1 MKEKLLALVEEKG
14 DLPPLPDILIN
25 LERKVNDPD
34 CDMLEISGII
44 ETEPVLSGR
53 LIQLSNSVLFGG
65 GREKTEEVNDAVMRL
80 GVKMVLDMAYS
91 LKLPGLFTKPKG
103 FNQLHFW
110 THSLGVAYLT
120 RSLAHIVK
128 IPYEEIE
135 FAYLCGLM
143 HDIGIL
149 VFDHLIPDEYSV
161 FLKQIKSSDLTL
173 AENEVGTFGITHAE
187 LGARF
192 IEKWWPVSPGLV
204 EAIRIHHDSPGES
217 GNVKNI
223 AHLLATANLLA
234 NQNEFGNGI
243 VPEDTAPLE
252 YGVLDKL
259 NIDSEE
265 LEILI
270 ENTKEGLD
278 AAQSILTTNG

>member
-1 MKEKLLALVEEKG
+1 MREKLIALIEEKG

-25 LERKVNDPD
+25 LENRVNDPD
-34 CDMLEISGII
+34 CDVLEISGIL

-65 GREKTEEVNDAVMRL
+65 GREKTEDLNDAVMRL

-91 LKLPGLFTKPKG
+91 LKLPGLFHKPKG
-103 FNQLHFW
+103 FNQLDFW

-120 RSLAHIVK
+120 RSLAYIVD
-128 IPYEEIE
+128 ISEEEIE

-143 HDIGIL
+143 HDVGIL
-149 VFDHLIPDEYSV
+149 VFDHLISEEYTE
-161 FLKQIKSSDLTL
+161 FLKKIKSSDLTL
-173 AENEVGTFGITHAE
+173 AENETQTFGITHAE

-192 IEKWWPVSPGLV
+192 IERWWPVSPGLV
-204 EAIRIHHDSPGES
+204 QAIRIHHDSPGDD
-217 GNVKNI
+217 GNVKHI

-234 NQNEFGNGI
+234 NQNEFSNGI

-259 NIDSEE
+259 DMDSDE

-270 ENTKEGLD
+270 EKTKEGLD
-278 AAQSILTTNG
+278 AAQSLLKGN

>member
-1 MKEKLLALVEEKG
+1 MREKLLALVEEKG
-14 DLPPLPDILIN
+14 DLPPLPEILTN

-34 CDMLEISGII
+34 CDVLEISAII

-53 LIQLSNSVLFGG
+53 LIRLSNSVLFGG
-65 GREKTEEVNDAVMRL
+65 GREKAEDLNDAVMRL

-91 LKLPGLFTKPKG
+91 LKLPGLFKPKG

-110 THSLGVAYLT
+110 IHSLGVAYLT
-120 RSLAHIVK
+120 RSLAYVVEVSQ
-128 IPYEEIE
+128 EEIE

-143 HDIGIL
+143 HDTGIL
-149 VFDHLIPDEYSV
+149 VFDHLIPDKYSE
-161 FLKQIKSSDLTL
+161 FLETIKSSDLTL
-173 AENEVGTFGITHAE
+173 SENEEGTFGITHAE

-204 EAIRIHHDSPGES
+204 EAIRTHHDSPGKN
-217 GNVKNI
+217 GNVKHI
-223 AHLLATANLLA
+223 AHLLTTANLLA
-234 NQNEFGNGI
+234 NQNEFSNGI

-259 NIDSEE
+259 DVDSEE

-278 AAQSILTTNG
+278 AAQAILTTNG

>member
-1 MKEKLLALVEEKG
+1 MKEKLIDLIEKKG

-25 LERKVNDPD
+25 LENRVNDPD
-34 CDMLEISGII
+34 CDILEISGII
-44 ETEPVLSGR
+44 ATEPVLSGR

-65 GREKTEEVNDAVMRL
+65 GREKTADLNDAVMRL
-80 GVKMVLDMAYS
+80 GIKMVLDMAYT
-91 LKLPGLFTKPKG
+91 LKLPGLFSKPKG
-103 FNQLHFW
+103 FNQLLFW

-120 RSLAHIVK
+120 RSLAYIVK
-128 IPYEEIE
+128 IPQEEIE

-143 HDIGIL
+143 HDIGIM
-149 VFDHLIPDEYSV
+149 VFDHLIPEEYSQ
-161 FLKQIKSSDLTL
+161 FLQQIKSSDLTL
-173 AENEVGTFGITHAE
+173 AENEMKTFGITHAE
-187 LGARF
+187 MGARF
-192 IEKWWPVSPGLV
+192 IEKWWPVSPNLV
-204 EAIRIHHDSPGES
+204 QAIRIHHDSPGQD
-217 GNVKNI
+217 GDVKHI

-259 NIDSEE
+259 DVDFEE

-278 AAQSILTTNG
+278 AAQSLLKGD

>member
-1 MKEKLLALVEEKG
+1 
-14 DLPPLPDILIN
+14 
-25 LERKVNDPD
+25 
-34 CDMLEISGII
+34 
-44 ETEPVLSGR
+44 
-53 LIQLSNSVLFGG
+53 
-65 GREKTEEVNDAVMRL
+65 MRL

-91 LKLPGLFTKPKG
+91 LKLPGLFKKPKG

-120 RSLAHIVK
+120 RSLAYMVK
-128 IPYEEIE
+128 ISQEEIE

-143 HDIGIL
+143 HDTGIL
-149 VFDHLIPDEYSV
+149 VFDHLIPDEYSE
-161 FLKQIKSSDLTL
+161 FLGTIKSSDITL
-173 AENEVGTFGITHAE
+173 AENEAETFGITHAE

-204 EAIRIHHDSPGES
+204 EAIRIHHDSPGKS
-217 GNVKNI
+217 GNVKHI
-223 AHLLATANLLA
+223 AHLLA

-243 VPEDTAPLE
+243 VPEAAAPLE

-259 NIDSEE
+259 DIDSEE

-278 AAQSILTTNG
+278 AAKSLLTTNG

>member
-1 MKEKLLALVEEKG
+1 MREKLIALIEEKG

-25 LERKVNDPD
+25 LENRVNDPD
-34 CDMLEISGII
+34 CDVLEISGII

-65 GREKTEEVNDAVMRL
+65 GREKTEDLNDAVMRL

-91 LKLPGLFTKPKG
+91 LKLPGLFHKPKG
-103 FNQLHFW
+103 FNQLDFW

-120 RSLAHIVK
+120 RSLAYIVD
-128 IPYEEIE
+128 ISEEEIE

-143 HDIGIL
+143 HDVGIL
-149 VFDHLIPDEYSV
+149 VFDHLISEEYTE
-161 FLKQIKSSDLTL
+161 FLKKIKSSDLTL
-173 AENEVGTFGITHAE
+173 AENETQTFGISHAE

-192 IEKWWPVSPGLV
+192 IERWWPVSPGLV
-204 EAIRIHHDSPGES
+204 QAIRIHHDSPGDD
-217 GNVKNI
+217 GNVKHI

-234 NQNEFGNGI
+234 NQNEFSNGI

-259 NIDSEE
+259 DMDSDE

-270 ENTKEGLD
+270 EKTKEGLD
-278 AAQSILTTNG
+278 AAQSLLKGN

>member
-14 DLPPLPDILIN
+14 DLPPLPEILIN

-34 CDMLEISGII
+34 CDVMEISGII
-44 ETEPVLSGR
+44 ESEPVLSGR

-65 GREKTEEVNDAVMRL
+65 GRENTEDLNDAVMRL

-91 LKLPGLFTKPKG
+91 LKLPGLFSKPKG
-103 FNQLHFW
+103 LNQLLFW

-120 RSLAHIVK
+120 RSLAYMVK
-128 IPYEEIE
+128 ISQEEIE

-143 HDIGIL
+143 HDIGIA
-149 VFDHLIPDEYSV
+149 VFDHLIPEEYKE
-161 FLKQIKSSDLTL
+161 FLGTIKSSDITL
-173 AENEVGTFGITHAE
+173 AENEAETFGITHAE

-192 IEKWWPVSPGLV
+192 IKKWWPVSPGLV
-204 EAIRIHHDSPGES
+204 EAITIHHDSPGKS
-217 GNVKNI
+217 GNVKHI
-223 AHLLATANLLA
+223 AHLLA

-243 VPEDTAPLE
+243 VPEAAAPLE

-259 NIDSEE
+259 DIDSEE

-278 AAQSILTTNG
+278 AAKSLLTTNG

>member
-1 MKEKLLALVEEKG
+1 MKEKLIALVEEKG
-14 DLPPLPDILIN
+14 DLPPLPDILMN

-34 CDMLEISGII
+34 CDVLEISGII

-65 GREKTEEVNDAVMRL
+65 GREKTEDLNDAVMRL
-80 GVKMVLDMAYS
+80 GIKMVLDMAYT
-91 LKLPGLFTKPKG
+91 LKLPGLFKPKG

-135 FAYLCGLM
+135 LAYLSGLM
-143 HDIGIL
+143 HDIGIV
-149 VFDHLIPDEYSV
+149 VFDHLIPDQYRE
-161 FLKQIKSSDLTL
+161 FLGTIKSSEITL
-173 AENEVGTFGITHAE
+173 AENEAETFGITHAE

-192 IEKWWPVSPGLV
+192 IEKWWPVAPGLV
-204 EAIRIHHDSPGES
+204 EAIRIHHDAPGE
-217 GNVKNI
+217 NADVKHI
-223 AHLLATANLLA
+223 AHLLTTANLLA
-234 NQNEFGNGI
+234 NQNEFSNGI
-243 VPEDTAPLE
+243 VSEDAASLE

-278 AAQSILTTNG
+278 AAQSILKSN

>member
-1 MKEKLLALVEEKG
+1 MREKLIALINEKG

-25 LERKVNDPD
+25 LENRVNDPD
-34 CDMLEISGII
+34 CDVLEISGII
-44 ETEPVLSGR
+44 ESEPVLSGR

-65 GREKTEEVNDAVMRL
+65 GREDTEDLNDAVMRL

-91 LKLPGLFTKPKG
+91 LKLPGLFNKPKG
-103 FNQLHFW
+103 FNQLAFW

-120 RSLAHIVK
+120 RSLAYIVD
-128 IPYEEIE
+128 ISQEEIE

-143 HDIGIL
+143 HDVGIL
-149 VFDHLIPDEYSV
+149 VFDHLIPDEYNE
-161 FLKQIKSSDLTL
+161 FLGKIKSSDITL
-173 AENEVGTFGITHAE
+173 AENETQTFGITHAE
-187 LGARF
+187 LGSRF
-192 IEKWWPVSPGLV
+192 ISKWWPVSPGLV
-204 EAIRIHHDSPGES
+204 EAIRVHHDSPGKD
-217 GNVKNI
+217 GNVKHI

-259 NIDSEE
+259 DMDFEE

-270 ENTKEGLD
+270 EKTKEGLD
-278 AAQSILTTNG
+278 AAQSLLKGE

>member
-1 MKEKLLALVEEKG
+1 MREKLIALIEEKG

-25 LERKVNDPD
+25 LENRVNDPD
-34 CDMLEISGII
+34 CDVLEISGII

-53 LIQLSNSVLFGG
+53 LIRLSNSVLFGG
-65 GREKTEEVNDAVMRL
+65 GRENTEDLNDAVMRL
-80 GVKMVLDMAYS
+80 GVKMVLDLAYS
-91 LKLPGLFTKPKG
+91 LKLPGLFKKPKG
-103 FNQLHFW
+103 FNQLDFW

-120 RSLAHIVK
+120 RSLAYIVD
-128 IPYEEIE
+128 ISDEEVE

-143 HDIGIL
+143 HDVGIL
-149 VFDHLIPDEYSV
+149 VFDHLIPDEYEE
-161 FLKQIKSSDLTL
+161 FLGKIKSSDLTL
-173 AENEVGTFGITHAE
+173 AENETQSFGITHAE
-187 LGARF
+187 IGARF

-204 EAIRIHHDSPGES
+204 QSIRVHHESPED
-217 GNVKNI
+217 GNTKHI

-234 NQNEFGNGI
+234 NQNGFGNGI

-259 NIDSEE
+259 DMEFEE

-270 ENTKEGLD
+270 EKTKEGLD
-278 AAQSILTTNG
+278 AAQSLLKGD

>member
-1 MKEKLLALVEEKG
+1 MREKLIALIEEKG

-25 LERKVNDPD
+25 LENRVNDPD
-34 CDMLEISGII
+34 CDVLEISGII

-65 GREKTEEVNDAVMRL
+65 GREKTEDLNDAVMRL

-91 LKLPGLFTKPKG
+91 LKLPGLFHKPKG
-103 FNQLHFW
+103 FNKLDFW

-120 RSLAHIVK
+120 RSLAYIVD
-128 IPYEEIE
+128 ISEEEIE

-143 HDIGIL
+143 HDVGIL
-149 VFDHLIPDEYSV
+149 VFDHLISEEYTE
-161 FLKQIKSSDLTL
+161 FLKKIKSSDLTL
-173 AENEVGTFGITHAE
+173 AENETQTFGITHAE

-192 IEKWWPVSPGLV
+192 IERWWPVSPGLV
-204 EAIRIHHDSPGES
+204 QAIRIHHDSPGDD
-217 GNVKNI
+217 GNVKHI

-234 NQNEFGNGI
+234 NQNEFSNGI

-259 NIDSEE
+259 DMDSDE

-270 ENTKEGLD
+270 EKTKEGLD
-278 AAQSILTTNG
+278 AAQSLLKGN

>member
-1 MKEKLLALVEEKG
+1 MKEKLIDLIEKKG

-25 LERKVNDPD
+25 LENRVNDPD
-34 CDMLEISGII
+34 CDILEISGII
-44 ETEPVLSGR
+44 ATEPVLSGR
-53 LIQLSNSVLFGG
+53 LILLSNSVLFGG
-65 GREKTEEVNDAVMRL
+65 GREKTADLNDAVMRL
-80 GVKMVLDMAYS
+80 GIKMVLDMAYT
-91 LKLPGLFTKPKG
+91 LKLPGLFSKPKG
-103 FNQLHFW
+103 FDQLLFW

-120 RSLAHIVK
+120 RSLAYIVK
-128 IPYEEIE
+128 IPQEEIE

-143 HDIGIL
+143 HDIGII
-149 VFDHLIPDEYSV
+149 VFDHLIPDEYNQ
-161 FLKQIKSSDLTL
+161 FLQQIKSSHLTL
-173 AENEVGTFGITHAE
+173 AENEAETFGITHAE
-187 LGARF
+187 MGARF
-192 IEKWWPVSPGLV
+192 IEKWWPVSPNLV
-204 EAIRIHHDSPGES
+204 QAIRIHHDAPGQD
-217 GNVKNI
+217 GDVKHI

-259 NIDSEE
+259 NLDFEE

-278 AAQSILTTNG
+278 AAQSLLKGS

>member
-1 MKEKLLALVEEKG
+1 
-14 DLPPLPDILIN
+14 
-25 LERKVNDPD
+25 
-34 CDMLEISGII
+34 
-44 ETEPVLSGR
+44 
-53 LIQLSNSVLFGG
+53 
-65 GREKTEEVNDAVMRL
+65 MRL

-91 LKLPGLFTKPKG
+91 LKLPGLFKKPKG

-120 RSLAHIVK
+120 RSLAYMVK
-128 IPYEEIE
+128 ISQEDIE

-143 HDIGIL
+143 HDTGIL
-149 VFDHLIPDEYSV
+149 VFDHLIPDEYSE
-161 FLKQIKSSDLTL
+161 FLGTIKSSDITL
-173 AENEVGTFGITHAE
+173 AENEAETFGITHAE

-217 GNVKNI
+217 GNIKHI
-223 AHLLATANLLA
+223 AHLLA
-234 NQNEFGNGI
+234 NQNEFSNGI
-243 VPEDTAPLE
+243 VSEDAAPLE

-259 NIDSEE
+259 DIDSEE

>member
-1 MKEKLLALVEEKG
+1 MREKLIALIEEKG

-25 LERKVNDPD
+25 LENRVNDPD
-34 CDMLEISGII
+34 CDVLEISGII
-44 ETEPVLSGR
+44 ETEPVLSAR

-65 GREKTEEVNDAVMRL
+65 GREKTEDLNDAVMRL

-91 LKLPGLFTKPKG
+91 IKLPGLFHKPKG
-103 FNQLHFW
+103 FDQLAFW

-120 RSLAHIVK
+120 RSLAYIVD
-128 IPYEEIE
+128 ISEEEIE

-143 HDIGIL
+143 HDVGVL
-149 VFDHLIPDEYSV
+149 VFDHLIPDEYTE
-161 FLKQIKSSDLTL
+161 FLGKIKSSDLTL
-173 AENEVGTFGITHAE
+173 AENETQTFGITHAE

-192 IEKWWPVSPGLV
+192 IEKWWPVSSGLV
-204 EAIRIHHDSPGES
+204 QAIRVHHDSPGDD
-217 GNVKNI
+217 GNVKHI

-243 VPEDTAPLE
+243 VPEETAPLE

-259 NIDSEE
+259 DMDFEE

-270 ENTKEGLD
+270 EKTKEGLD
-278 AAQSILTTNG
+278 AAQSLLKGN